1 MAWSLGVPRT
11 VVLRSSRFA
20 RVVVCQL
27 RLDLLD
33 LLVVADLCSK
43 LQLLLQ
49 RLLLAQAVELAH
61 QAHVLDERRA
71 SRAFGAVALSS
82 KLAPAL
88 ILQVLEAD
96 GRLQQK

>member
-11 VVLRSSRFA
+11 VILGSSRLA
-20 RVVVCQL
+20 GVVWCQL

-33 LLVVADLCSK
+33 FLVVADLRGK

-61 QAHVLDERRA
+61 KAHVLDERSA
-71 SRAFGAVALSS
+71 CRAFRAVALRS